1 MVRYIPIG
9 NGRLLVS
16 FDRDYRIVDI
26 YYSHDQSENHV
37 VGHPFR
43 YGISTDGSFNWFDRS
58 FIKKMDYLDDT
69 LVSDV
74 EYDVGN
80 IKLNSNDFVDIY
92 DDIYVRKII
101 VKNSSNTQQEIK
113 LFFHQDFYIY
123 GNDIGDTAFY
133 DPKVNS
139 IIHYK
144 NRRNFLISS
153 IDDLNHSMD
162 QYAIGIKGI
171 GGYEGTWKDAED
183 GKLSFNPVGIGSVD
197 SVIGHTIFLSPGET
211 RELYYYIIA
220 QENQESLYKLKDG
233 LSLEKLREMFYRTA
247 NYWAVWNEKRDIN
260 LPQDMISLFRKS
272 QFIIRIHMNNYG
284 ALMASSDSDIL
295 KNSRDGYYYV
305 WPRDA
310 SIGAYALTKTLHYSS
325 ARKFFDF
332 ALSTI
337 SREGYFHHKYSPDG
351 TVASSWIPRIINDEE
366 IIPIQEDETSL
377 VIWSLWQYYLQSL
390 DIEYFFPLY
399 ENLIKKAAN
408 FLITFTDED
417 GLPKPS
423 FDLWEERFGVHTYT
437 VAVTYAALKAASEF
451 AKTFKD
457 YELMDKYNQAAEKMS
472 RSYEEK
478 FYSKEKGYYARSII
492 NGKLDF
498 TVDSQNMALFL
509 FGMKEPND
517 EKIKRNMEIIMDK
530 LWVKTIGGIA
540 RYEGDM
546 YQRVKDDKSIPGN
559 PWIITTLWAS
569 RYFAMFGDRERS
581 ISLLKWVTEHAQRS
595 GVLPEQIN
603 PYDGSP
609 LSVSPLVWSHAEYVI
624 TLDELTKRDII

>member
-16 FDRDYRIVDI
+16 FDSDYRIVDI

-43 YGISTDGSFNWFDRS
+43 YGMSIDGSFTWLDRS

-74 EYDVGN
+74 EYDFGN
-80 IKLNSNDFVDIY
+80 INFKSNDFVDIY
-92 DDIYVRKII
+92 DDIYVKKII
-101 VKNSSNTQQEIK
+101 VKNSGNSEQEIK

-133 DPKVNS
+133 DPKINS

-144 NRRNFLISS
+144 NRRHFLISS

-162 QYAIGIKGI
+162 QYAIGIKGVK
-171 GGYEGTWKDAED
+171 GFEGTWKDAED

-220 QENQESLYKLKDG
+220 RENQESLYKLKYG
-233 LSLEKLREMFYRTA
+233 LSLEKLREMFNRTA
-247 NYWAVWNEKRDIN
+247 NYWAVWNEKRSIN
-260 LPQDMISLFRKS
+260 LSQDMVSLFRKS

-337 SREGYFHHKYSPDG
+337 SRDGYFHHKYSPDG
-351 TVASSWIPRIINDEE
+351 TVASSWIPRIINDVE

-390 DIEYFFPLY
+390 DVEYFFPLY

-408 FLITFTDED
+408 FLVTFTDED
-417 GLPKPS
+417 GLPKAS

-437 VAVTYAALKAASEF
+437 VAVTYAALKAAGEF
-451 AKTFKD
+451 AKTFRD
-457 YELMDKYNQAAEKMS
+457 YDLMDKYNQAADKMA
-472 RSYEEK
+472 RAYDEK

-492 NGKLDF
+492 NGKTDF

-546 YQRVKDDKSIPGN
+546 YQRVKDDKNIPGN

-569 RYFAMFGDRERS
+569 RYFALIGNKERS

-609 LSVSPLVWSHAEYVI
+609 LSVSPLVWSHAEYII
-624 TLDELTKRDII
+624 TVDELTKRNII

>member
-43 YGISTDGSFNWFDRS
+43 YGISIDGSFTWLDRS

-74 EYDVGN
+74 EYDFGN
-80 IKLNSNDFVDIY
+80 INFKSNDFVDIY
-92 DDIYVRKII
+92 DDVYVRKII
-101 VKNSSNTQQEIK
+101 VKNSGNSEQEIK

-144 NRRNFLISS
+144 NRRHFLISS

-162 QYAIGIKGI
+162 QYAIGIKGVR
-171 GGYEGTWKDAED
+171 GYEGTWKDAED

-220 QENQESLYKLKDG
+220 RENQESLYKLKYG
-233 LSLEKLREMFYRTA
+233 LSLEKLREMFNRTA
-247 NYWAVWNEKRDIN
+247 NYWAVWNEKRSIN
-260 LPQDMISLFRKS
+260 LPQDMVSLFRKS

-310 SIGAYALTKTLHYSS
+310 SIGAYALTVTLHYSS

-337 SREGYFHHKYSPDG
+337 SRDGYFHHKYSPDG
-351 TVASSWIPRIINDEE
+351 TVASSWIPRIIKDEE
-366 IIPIQEDETSL
+366 IVPIQEDETSL

-390 DIEYFFPLY
+390 DVEYFFPLY

-408 FLITFTDED
+408 FLVSFTDED

-437 VAVTYAALKAASEF
+437 VAVTYAALKAAGEF
-451 AKTFKD
+451 AKTFRD
-457 YELMDKYNQAAEKMS
+457 YDLMHKYNEAAEKMA
-472 RSYEEK
+472 RAYEEK

-509 FGMKEPND
+509 FGMKETND

-546 YQRVKDDKSIPGN
+546 YQRMKDDKNIPGN

-569 RYFAMFGDRERS
+569 RYFALIGNKERS

-609 LSVSPLVWSHAEYVI
+609 LSVSPLVWSHAEYII
-624 TLDELTKRDII
+624 TVDELTKRNII

>member
-16 FDRDYRIVDI
+16 FDRDYRIADI

-43 YGISTDGSFNWFDRS
+43 YGISIDGSFTWLDRS
-58 FIKKMDYLDDT
+58 FIKKMDYLDDA

-74 EYDVGN
+74 EYDFGN
-80 IKLNSNDFVDIY
+80 INFNSNDFVDIY

-101 VKNSSNTQQEIK
+101 VKNSGNSEQEIK

-133 DPKVNS
+133 DPKANS

-144 NRRNFLISS
+144 NRRHFLISS

-197 SVIGHTIFLSPGET
+197 SVISHTIFISPGEK

-220 QENQESLYKLKDG
+220 QENQESLYKLKNE
-233 LSLEKLREMFYRTA
+233 LSLEKLREMLNRTI
-247 NYWAVWNEKRDIN
+247 NYWAVYNEKRSIN
-260 LPQDMISLFRKS
+260 LPQDMVSLFRKS

-310 SIGAYALTKTLHYSS
+310 SIGAYSLTVTLHYSS

-337 SREGYFHHKYSPDG
+337 SRDGYFYHKYSPDG
-351 TVASSWIPRIINDEE
+351 TMASSWIPRIINDEE

-377 VIWSLWQYYLQSL
+377 VIWSIWQYYLQSL
-390 DIEYFFPLY
+390 DIAYFFPLY

-408 FLITFTDED
+408 FLVTFTDED
-417 GLPKPS
+417 GLPRPS

-437 VAVTYAALKAASEF
+437 VAVTYAALKAAGEF
-451 AKTFKD
+451 AKTFRD
-457 YELMDKYNQAAEKMS
+457 YDLMHKYNQAAEKMAKA
-472 RSYEEK
+472 YEEK
-478 FYSKEKGYYARSII
+478 FYSKEKGYYARSIM
-492 NGKLDF
+492 NGKPDF

-517 EKIKRNMEIIMDK
+517 EKIKRNMDIIMDK

-569 RYFAMFGDRERS
+569 RYFAMVGDRERS
-581 ISLLKWVTEHAQRS
+581 ISLLKWVTDHAQRS

-609 LSVSPLVWSHAEYVI
+609 LSVSPLVWSHAEYII
-624 TLDELTKRDII
+624 TVDELTKRNII